1 MFERILNSIFEYLEE
16 NNLLCPNQSGF
27 QPSHSC
33 EYQFLSILNEIYKF
47 FDYNPP
53 KDSRS
58 IFLDLSQAFDREWH
72 DGVIY
77 KIKHIGITDN
87 SVKLIESFL
96 GNKFQQG
103 VLNGQLSSWTP
114 VCGGVPQGSIL
125 GPLFSLI
132 YVNDLSKGFSLTV
145 TLCR

>member
-58 IFLDLSQAFDREWH
+58 IFLDLSQVSDREWH

-77 KIKHIGITDN
+77 KIKHIGITDD

-96 GNKFQQG
+96 GNKF
-103 VLNGQLSSWTP
+103 
-114 VCGGVPQGSIL
+114 
-125 GPLFSLI
+125 
-132 YVNDLSKGFSLTV
+132 
-145 TLCR
+145 